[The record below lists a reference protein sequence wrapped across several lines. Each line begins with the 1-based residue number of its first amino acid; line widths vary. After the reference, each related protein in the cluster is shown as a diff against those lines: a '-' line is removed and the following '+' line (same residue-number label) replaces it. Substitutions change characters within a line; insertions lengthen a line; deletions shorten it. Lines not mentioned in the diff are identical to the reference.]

1 MDGTMSIVECHLC
14 PHHCRIDEGGRGNC
28 RARTNIGGKLYTLT
42 YGNPCSVNVDPIE
55 KKPFYHVLPGTNS
68 FSLATAG
75 CNLHCKYC
83 QNWTISQRPPEETEN
98 IDLPPDAVVQNA
110 LSHNCRSIAYTY
122 SDPVI
127 FYEYTYDTSVLA
139 RKENLLNLTVT
150 AGYIEQ
156 APLIE
161 LCKVIDGSHV
171 DLKGMTDEYYKNMSG
186 GTLKPVLDCI
196 LTMKKLGVWVEL
208 INLIVPTWND
218 KDEDIR
224 TLCRWVRANAG
235 KDTPLHFSR
244 FWPMHELLNLPPTPL
259 ETLTRAREIAKA
271 EGLEYVYTGN
281 VPNDPGNN
289 TYCPKD
295 GKLLI
300 ARLGYEVI
308 ENHVVDGKC
317 EYCGESIPG
326 IWK

>member
-1 MDGTMSIVECHLC
+1 MTTVECQLC
-14 PHHCRIDEGGRGNC
+14 PHHCHIPEGGRGNC
-28 RARTNIGGKLYTLT
+28 RVRTNVGGKLFTLA
-42 YGNPCSVNVDPIE
+42 YGNPCSANVDPIE
-55 KKPFYHVLPGTNS
+55 KKPFYHVLPGTRS
-68 FSLATAG
+68 FSIATAG

-98 IDLPPDAVVQNA
+98 IDLPPEAVVQNA
-110 LSHNCRSIAYTY
+110 LHAGCRSIAYTY

-139 RKENLLNLTVT
+139 KKENLLNLLVT
-150 AGYIEQ
+150 AGYIEEN
-156 APLIE
+156 PLIE
-161 LCKVIDGSHV
+161 LCKVVHGSHV

-196 LTMKKLGVWVEL
+196 LTMKKQGVWVEI

-224 TLCRWVRANAG
+224 TLCRWVREYAG

-244 FWPMHELLNLPPTPL
+244 FWPMHELTNLPPTPV
-259 ETLTRAREIAKA
+259 ETITHAREIANSV
-271 EGLEYVYTGN
+271 GLEYVYTGN
-281 VPNDPGNN
+281 VPDDPGNN
-289 TYCPKD
+289 TYCPND
-295 GKLLI
+295 GKLI
-300 ARLGYEVI
+300 IGRRGYELT
-308 ENHVVDGKC
+308 ENHVTDGKC
-317 EYCGESIPG
+317 EFCGKSIPG